1 MEKQIKSFL
10 IETANEVT
18 LKLYINDNCIDGI
31 MVSKLASSAV
41 DGGFKCQSDKTKDY
55 EIGICCSSAKH
66 TELRSKSKDW
76 LARNRNNVS
85 NWSDMYTRGVLFQ

>member
-41 DGGFKCQSDKTKDY
+41 GGGFKCQSDKTKD
-55 EIGICCSSAKH
+55 
-66 TELRSKSKDW
+66 
-76 LARNRNNVS
+76 
-85 NWSDMYTRGVLFQ
+85 